1 MLIGICY
8 IELDDFDNARIEL
21 TKASKLGKEEEVEP
35 WAYSIVIFRF
45 IRKLSN
51 FY

>member
-1 MLIGICY
+1 MLIGIWY

-35 WAYSIVIFRF
+35 WVNYMDSTENLRRAVAG
-45 IRKLSN
+45 
-51 FY
+51 